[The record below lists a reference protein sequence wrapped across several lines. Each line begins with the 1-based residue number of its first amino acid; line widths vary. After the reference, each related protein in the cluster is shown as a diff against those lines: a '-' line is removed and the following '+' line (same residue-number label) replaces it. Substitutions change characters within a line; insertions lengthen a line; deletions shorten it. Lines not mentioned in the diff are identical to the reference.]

1 MAMDNNSRK
10 KFFDEFT
17 HRFGTIAIEME
28 FVTIEQV
35 LEVIFEQVM
44 DNHYRKQQKKIGRLM
59 IEKGLMSSKQ
69 VDAVL
74 NKLAQENTEVC

>member
-1 MAMDNNSRK
+1 MDNNSCK
-10 KFFDEFT
+10 KYFDDFT
-17 HRFGTIAIEME
+17 HRFGTIAIEMG
-28 FVTIEQV
+28 FATVEQV

-44 DNHYRKQQKKIGRLM
+44 DNHYRKQQKKIGRRM

-74 NKLAQENTEVC
+74 NKLAKENTEVC